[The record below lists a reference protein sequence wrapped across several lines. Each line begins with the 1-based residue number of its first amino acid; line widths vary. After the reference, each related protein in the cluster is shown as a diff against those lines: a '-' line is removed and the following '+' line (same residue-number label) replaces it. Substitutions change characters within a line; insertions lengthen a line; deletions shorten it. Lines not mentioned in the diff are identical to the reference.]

1 MRTSLLALA
10 SLLLLLACG
19 PASAPDPT
27 TDETTTATSDS
38 GALHLAM
45 IGHPSPLVVGD
56 NEVDFL
62 VTDSTGTP
70 VDGLNM
76 TVVPFMP
83 AMDHGTATTTVVPM
97 GGGHYSAQNIY
108 AFMPGRWILET
119 TFAGPIDDHATPSF
133 EIQ

>member
-1 MRTSLLALA
+1 MRTKLLALA
-10 SLLLLLACG
+10 PVLALFACG
-19 PASAPDPT
+19 PASAPDVA
-27 TDETTTATSDS
+27 DEATTAISDS

-45 IGHPSPLVVGD
+45 IGHPNPLVVGS

-62 VTDSTGTP
+62 VTDATGSP
-70 VDGLNM
+70 VDGLSM

-83 AMDHGTATTTVVPM
+83 AMDHGTASTTVVPT
-97 GGGHYSAQNIY
+97 GGGHYRVEGIY
-108 AFMPGRWILET
+108 TFMPGRWILET